1 MGKQVPHCYY
11 NLGKES
17 QIDRRSIDVESTM
30 RIELLI
36 CPLVMSTALAAVAE
50 PLEKRFGPEHER
62 GYRAERGLREARPGF
77 ENRDR
82 SNFIGAD
89 RPLNDESR
97 RPAAISI
104 PPCPSTCSES

>member
-1 MGKQVPHCYY
+1 
-11 NLGKES
+11 
-17 QIDRRSIDVESTM
+17 M

-36 CPLVMSTALAAVAE
+36 CPLVMSTALAAMAE